1 VRPRLD
7 KLRFGLRARVT
18 AVVVLVLLTA
28 IALSERYLSAHMEEV
43 LLDRM
48 RADLVV
54 RLELVER
61 QASAMTVSMQTFEP
75 WDALADDFA
84 LRSMTWL
91 TVARPDGIL
100 LGDSRLTDLGSKLDF
115 DKAPEIADALA
126 HGFGESRRYSP
137 TLEDRTLYVAV
148 PFRMEDVVVGVVRL
162 AVPLS
167 HFDAA
172 AQPIRRVL
180 LTAWA
185 IALLAALVLSW
196 PAARLITGRLTRITA
211 AARKMASG
219 KLDTRTGVGGRDEVG
234 ELARVLDTLAEDL
247 GSTLSEIRKVEAA
260 RREFVANAS
269 HELRTPLTAVCSAAE
284 TLGAG
289 AIADPQAA
297 REMIEVIEDN
307 ATRLRRLVEDLLDL
321 SQLDAGR
328 FPLKPEPIKSGPL
341 VEKVVRSFRDRA
353 SARDVKLRCKV
364 EDEVPAVVAD
374 WRALEHVL
382 GNLVDNAVKYCT
394 VGASVDVEV
403 APSGDSVLFSV
414 QDTGPGIDE
423 QHLPALFDR
432 FYRADDSRSRE
443 TGGTG
448 LGLAITKQLI
458 EAMHGQIG
466 VSSIK
471 GEGSRFWFSLPVPL
485 APVTTPTST
494 GASNG

>member
-1 VRPRLD
+1 MRLGLGN
-7 KLRFGLRARVT
+7 LRFGLRTRVT
-18 AVVVLVLLTA
+18 AMCLLVLLTA
-28 IALSERYLSAHMEEV
+28 IAVSERYLSAHLEEV

-48 RADLVV
+48 RADLLV

-61 QASAMTVSMQTFEP
+61 QASSMTMSMQEFGP
-75 WDALADDFA
+75 WDGLADDFA
-84 LRSMTWL
+84 LRSMTWV

-100 LGDSRLTDLGSKLDF
+100 LGDSRLSDLGSKLDF
-115 DKAPEIADALA
+115 DQAPEIVDALK
-126 HGFGESRRYSP
+126 HGFGESRRYST
-137 TLEDRTLYVAV
+137 TLDDRTLYVAI

-162 AVPLS
+162 GVPLS

-180 LTAWA
+180 ITAWA
-185 IALLAALVLSW
+185 IALVAALVLAW
-196 PAARLITGRLTRITA
+196 PAARLITKRISRITS
-211 AARKMASG
+211 AARKMATG
-219 KLDTRTGVGGRDEVG
+219 QLDARTGVGGRDEVG
-234 ELARVLDTLAEDL
+234 ELANVLDTLAEDL
-247 GSTLSEIRKVEAA
+247 DKTLSDLRKAEAA

-289 AIADPQAA
+289 AIDDPAAA
-297 REMIEVIEDN
+297 REMVEVIDEN
-307 ATRLRRLVEDLLDL
+307 ASRLRRLVEDLLDL

-328 FPLKPEPIKSGPL
+328 FPLKPEPIQSGPL

-353 SARDVKLRCKV
+353 NARDVRLRCTV
-364 EDEVPAVVAD
+364 EDRVPPVVAD

-382 GNLVDNAVKYCT
+382 GNLVDNAVKYCNI
-394 VGASVDVEV
+394 GASVDVQV

-414 QDTGPGIDE
+414 EDTGPGIDE
-423 QHLPALFDR
+423 QHLPSLFDR

-466 VSSIK
+466 VSSTK
-471 GEGSRFWFSLPVPL
+471 GEGSRFWFSLPVPSDAMTSQDSML
-485 APVTTPTST
+485 AQ
-494 GASNG
+494 N